1 MPEMRRKTVCSASK
15 LSAEG
20 SQSQW
25 TQTQDAHRGNCHSVP
40 SGRFAASARTAGQGH
55 EWSGKQS
62 REVGISGAVHSLTYM
77 GEP

>member
-1 MPEMRRKTVCSASK
+1 MRRKTHSTPSE

-40 SGRFAASARTAGQGH
+40 SGRFTASARTADQGH
-55 EWSGKQS
+55 EGSGKQS
-62 REVGISGAVHSLTYM
+62 REVGISGAGHGLTYM